1 MSHFQAQPRN
11 GSQMLSSILISF
23 LWLQAKEPRDP
34 GCHGLKMRSHNT
46 EGARAFA
53 SLLGGEPSTAK
64 EPLLQLFLCGTA
76 GQRSGTVIAAAPAA
90 AVAWVGSLVQELAY
104 AEGVAKKNFMKRT
117 PTLDFECA
125 RTKLPLYMNCIYFGF
140 KFFSL
145 NFYRAFKNLYVYRQI
160 YRHIRIVDLQ
170 CCVNFRCTAK

>member
-1 MSHFQAQPRN
+1 
-11 GSQMLSSILISF
+11 MLSSILISF

-90 AVAWVGSLVQELAY
+90 AVAWVGSLVQELPHA
-104 AEGVAKKNFMKRT
+104 AGAPQKNVKGIGQHMKSGCQVRMH
-117 PTLDFECA
+117 D
-125 RTKLPLYMNCIYFGF
+125 R
-140 KFFSL
+140 
-145 NFYRAFKNLYVYRQI
+145 KNLVTVANSI
-160 YRHIRIVDLQ
+160 
-170 CCVNFRCTAK
+170 CK